1 MSGIAGLFGD
11 LTGSWLTEML
21 KKLEHRGPDGSGIYV
36 DGQLFH
42 GETKN
47 LSRREFKVALGQN
60 SLSIAGSEVQQ
71 PLVDEERVLVANG
84 RIYNYQELKQSSNY
98 NFRTNIDWEVIL
110 SLLDEHGGQLFQA
123 IPKVVERL
131 DGDYAFVVFDGE
143 NWAAVRDPVGVKP
156 LYYGAHQGMDLFG
169 VASERKALWEIGI
182 REVDSLNP
190 GFMLCNRELIPLPPR
205 IKKPAPLDPV
215 DNSSH
220 VWLKSKLKA
229 DLIRSVQKR
238 IRGLDRVGVVFSGGV
253 DSTILVQI
261 CLSLGVK
268 PELYTVGRKGSPD
281 IRFSHEAADIM
292 GLTLYTAQV
301 TEEEVRRCVP
311 LVLEAIEEWNIMKL
325 GVGMATFMA
334 AEQAAENG
342 LRVLL
347 SGQGADELFGGY
359 HRYLELCKE
368 GPVALQNGL
377 WQDLLQIYGVNLER
391 DDAVAMAHSVELRV
405 PYLDLQ
411 VINRAMDIPTHY
423 KIRDQNDQLRKC
435 ILREVA
441 AELSVPEFIV
451 KRPKKAAQYGSGI
464 HQLLVKKVFKDQRYV
479 DKLKVG

>member
-1 MSGIAGLFGD
+1 M
-11 LTGSWLTEML
+11 
-21 KKLEHRGPDGSGIYV
+21 
-36 DGQLFH
+36 
-42 GETKN
+42 
-47 LSRREFKVALGQN
+47 
-60 SLSIAGSEVQQ
+60 
-71 PLVDEERVLVANG
+71 
-84 RIYNYQELKQSSNY
+84 
-98 NFRTNIDWEVIL
+98 
-110 SLLDEHGGQLFQA
+110 
-123 IPKVVERL
+123 
-131 DGDYAFVVFDGE
+131 
-143 NWAAVRDPVGVKP
+143 
-156 LYYGAHQGMDLFG
+156 
-169 VASERKALWEIGI
+169 
-182 REVDSLNP
+182 
-190 GFMLCNRELIPLPPR
+190 
-205 IKKPAPLDPV
+205 
-215 DNSSH
+215 
-220 VWLKSKLKA
+220 
-229 DLIRSVQKR
+229 
-238 IRGLDRVGVVFSGGV
+238 GVVFSGGV